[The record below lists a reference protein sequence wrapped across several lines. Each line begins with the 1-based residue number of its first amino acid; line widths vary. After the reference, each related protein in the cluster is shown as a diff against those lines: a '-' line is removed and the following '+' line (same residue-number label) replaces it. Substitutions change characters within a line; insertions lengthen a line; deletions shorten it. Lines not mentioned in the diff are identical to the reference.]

1 MALAPVENSAAA
13 AIAINLCL
21 RWVMLLFLD
30 FDGVLHPRATK
41 NLLVHVPR
49 IEGVLRDFPHVLTV
63 ISSSWREEIHLHEI
77 QSMFSEDL
85 RHRIIG
91 TTPLVEI
98 DYPPGPAGSR
108 EDEIQIYMAQPEC
121 ADKQWLALDDE
132 APLFSPR
139 CPNLILCN
147 SLTGLDDEVER
158 QLREKLSQSLL
169 EKMMSAAGTEH
180 VTPADSN
187 IFADLGFEPEE
198 AAKLLAESDLI
209 ISEKLGTAG
218 NEYETE

>member
-1 MALAPVENSAAA
+1 
-13 AIAINLCL
+13 
-21 RWVMLLFLD
+21 MLLFLD

-41 NLLVHVPR
+41 NFFVHIPR
-49 IEGVLRDFPHVLTV
+49 IEGVLRDYPRVRVV
-63 ISSSWREEIHLHEI
+63 ISSSWREETYPHEI

-108 EDEIQIYMAQPEC
+108 EEEIRIFLAQPEC
-121 ADKQWLALDDE
+121 AGKQWLALDDE
-132 APLFSPR
+132 APLFSPG

-158 QLREKLSQSLL
+158 QLRERLSQTLL
-169 EKMMSAAGTEH
+169 EKA
-180 VTPADSN
+180 
-187 IFADLGFEPEE
+187 
-198 AAKLLAESDLI
+198 
-209 ISEKLGTAG
+209 
-218 NEYETE
+218 Y